1 MFDIFQYSFIQNAFL
16 AGSLVAVVAAIVGY
30 FLVVRGLTFAGH
42 ALSHIGFAGAAGA
55 VLLGVDPIVG
65 LLLFTIGASIGIG
78 LLGKEIRE
86 RDIAIGVIMT
96 FTLGLGLLFL
106 SLYSGYAER
115 AYSILFGT
123 ILGIS
128 QADVK
133 VTALFGVL
141 TIGVLLTLFRPL
153 LFSSF
158 DPEVAQARGV
168 PVRLLGIV
176 FLILVAFTVSMSVQV
191 VGVLLIFTLLVGP
204 AATANRIV
212 SSPLWALVIAIAL
225 GLSYTWLSIFLA
237 ATGTWPV
244 SFYIAALSFGVYFPV
259 RLLSPL
265 WRKQR
270 GTAQVKDAS
279 KRNPALS
286 TDMTVAGEQGT
297 EAEALGR
304 IQGLTRQE
312 ELPC

>member
-1 MFDIFQYSFIQNAFL
+1 MFDILQYSFIQNAFL

-30 FLVVRGLTFAGH
+30 FLVVRGLAFAGH

-55 VLLGVDPIVG
+55 VLLGVDPVFG
-65 LLLFTIGASIGIG
+65 LLVFTIGASIGIG
-78 LLGKEIRE
+78 LLGKELRE

-128 QADVK
+128 QADVL
-133 VTALFGVL
+133 VTTFFAVL
-141 TIGVLLTLFRPL
+141 MIGMLLALFRPL

-176 FLILVAFTVSMSVQV
+176 FLILVSITVSMSVQV

-212 SSPLWALVIAIAL
+212 SSPLWAIVIAIIL
-225 GLSYTWLSIFLA
+225 GLCYTWLSIILA
-237 ATGTWPV
+237 ANGTWPV
-244 SFYIAALSFGVYFPV
+244 SFYIAALSFGVYLPV
-259 RLLSPL
+259 RLLSSL
-265 WRKQR
+265 WRKQPR
-270 GTAQVKDAS
+270 LTQLRDTRQKDPS
-279 KRNPALS
+279 LS
-286 TDMTVAGEQGT
+286 PGETVTGERKTGV
-297 EAEALGR
+297 EVVGR
-304 IQGLTRQE
+304 VRGLTR
-312 ELPC
+312 